1 MPISML
7 SSGKSGK
14 IVRISG
20 SGDTRRYLENLGF
33 TEGREV
39 RVLSEIGGDV
49 IVGIMESRIALNR
62 EMASHIYV

>member
-1 MPISML
+1 MS
-7 SSGKSGK
+7 
-14 IVRISG
+14 VRYVWAKRDI
-20 SGDTRRYLENLGF
+20 DTRYYLENLGF

-39 RVLSEIGGDV
+39 RILSEIGGDV